1 MEAIKTII
9 IDDEKLARDLL
20 VNYLS
25 NFKEIEIVKE
35 CENGF
40 EGLKAINEL
49 DPHLIFLDIQMP
61 KINGFEMLELLE
73 KKPEI
78 IFTTAYD
85 QYAIKAFE
93 HNAVGYLLKPFSKER
108 FNKAIHSV
116 FERINFKDKK
126 QLPIDQLISEVQKP
140 DEKLSRVVVKKGS
153 EIHVLAVESI
163 IYFEAQDDYVM
174 IYTKDSRYL
183 KQKTMK
189 YYESNLEES
198 QFVRTH
204 RSFIVNIQQIAKLE
218 LYDKESYMI
227 ILKSGQKLKSSK
239 SGYKKLKEVLRF

>member
-1 MEAIKTII
+1 MEQIKTII
-9 IDDEKLARDLL
+9 IDDEKLAREIL
-20 VNYLS
+20 VSYLS
-25 NFKEIEIVKE
+25 DFQEIEIVKE

-40 EGLKAINEL
+40 EGLKAINDL

-73 KKPEI
+73 NKPEI

-93 HNAVGYLLKPFSKER
+93 HNAVDYLLKPFSKDR
-108 FNKAIHSV
+108 FNKAMNTV
-116 FERINFKDKK
+116 FERMKLKENK
-126 QLPIDQLISEVQKP
+126 QLPIDQIVTEVKKP

-204 RSFIVNIQQIAKLE
+204 RSYIVNIQQIAKLE
-218 LYDKESYMI
+218 LYDKESYII
-227 ILKSGQKLKSSK
+227 ILKTGQKLKTSK

>member
-1 MEAIKTII
+1 METIKTII

-25 NFKEIEIVKE
+25 DFREIEIIKE

-49 DPHLIFLDIQMP
+49 NPDLIFLDIQMP
-61 KINGFEMLELLE
+61 KIDGFEMLELLE
-73 KKPEI
+73 DKPEI

-93 HNAVGYLLKPFSKER
+93 HNAVDYLLKPFSR
-108 FNKAIHSV
+108 DRLNKAVSTV
-116 FERINFKDKK
+116 FERLKLSKSKK
-126 QLPIDQLISEVQKP
+126 LPFEELANEIKKP
-140 DEKLSRVVVKKGS
+140 EEKLSRVVVKKGS
-153 EIHVLAVESI
+153 EIHILPVDSI

-174 IYTKDSRYL
+174 MYTENARFL

-189 YYESNLEES
+189 YYESNLDTS
-198 QFVRTH
+198 QFVRVH
-204 RSFIVNIQQIAKLE
+204 RSYIVNIKEIAKLE
-218 LYDKESYMI
+218 LYDKESYLV

>member
-1 MEAIKTII
+1 METIKTII

-20 VNYLS
+20 VSYLS
-25 NFKEIEIVKE
+25 DFREIEIVKE

-93 HNAVGYLLKPFSKER
+93 HNAVDYLLKPFSKER

-116 FERINFKDKK
+116 FERINLKDKK
-126 QLPIDQLISEVQKP
+126 QLPIDKLVTDIQKP

-163 IYFEAQDDYVM
+163 VYFEAQDDYVM

-204 RSFIVNIQQIAKLE
+204 RSYIVNIQQIAKLE

-227 ILKSGQKLKSSK
+227 ILKTGQKLKSSK
-239 SGYKKLKEVLRF
+239 TGYKKLKEVLKF